1 MKMERFAKIPD
12 QHQRVGSFLDMEVM
26 VDTFTGIEYLFVRD
40 TCNNNVAVT
49 PLFGRDG
56 KPLITPGASGDN
68 NR

>member
-49 PLFGRDG
+49 PLFG
-56 KPLITPGASGDN
+56 I
-68 NR
+68 